1 MANFVTLS
9 YFLYFI
15 PMLPLIGF
23 LENAIIT
30 YELRYAVLALPAR
43 HNKVFAE
50 TNDYT
55 TCNLNDKT
63 CGINFTHTMKKKDI
77 EMIKETEVTIKEN
90 ITSPEILLDIDPI
103 TKLTLESSNANL
115 SIFNIFS
122 NNKINFVDTLM
133 NQFLFLHS

>member
-1 MANFVTLS
+1 
-9 YFLYFI
+9 
-15 PMLPLIGF
+15 
-23 LENAIIT
+23 
-30 YELRYAVLALPAR
+30 
-43 HNKVFAE
+43 
-50 TNDYT
+50 
-55 TCNLNDKT
+55 
-63 CGINFTHTMKKKDI
+63 
-77 EMIKETEVTIKEN
+77 MIKETEVTIKEN

>member
-63 CGINFTHTMKKKDI
+63 CGINFTHTMKKK
-77 EMIKETEVTIKEN
+77 
-90 ITSPEILLDIDPI
+90 IL
-103 TKLTLESSNANL
+103 K
-115 SIFNIFS
+115 
-122 NNKINFVDTLM
+122 
-133 NQFLFLHS
+133 